1 MTDLRRIAYVED
13 DADLRAIAEIAL
25 ADLGGFDVKLCA
37 SGAEAIE
44 TLPSFS
50 PDLILLDVR
59 MPGLDGPATLASLRD
74 MPALSTTPAVFV
86 TADHSADQTDALL
99 ELGAA
104 GVMAKPFDPVR
115 LPADLSDIWRHARR
129 DMQESG
135 AQ

>member
-25 ADLGGFDVKLCA
+25 ADIGGFDVKLCA

-59 MPGLDGPATLASLRD
+59 MPGLDGPATLASLRS
-74 MPALSTTPAVFV
+74 MPALSNTPAVFV
-86 TADHSADQTDALL
+86 TADDSADQTHALL

-104 GVMAKPFDPVR
+104 GVIAKPFDPVR
-115 LPADLSDIWRHARR
+115 LPADLSDIWRHTRQDTHA
-129 DMQESG
+129 DAVQ
-135 AQ
+135 